1 MNLWHR
7 ADPAQIKPESFLAC
21 IEIPQGSKNKYEL
34 DKYSGALKL
43 DRILYTST
51 HYPHNYGF
59 IPRTYADDGDPL
71 DVLVICSEPI
81 VPLALVE
88 CYPIGM
94 LEMIDSGSKD
104 AKIIAIA
111 KNDPVYNSFSDI
123 KQIPNHILQEI
134 KHFFVVYKQLEGK
147 ETIVNNIRGRMMAMD
162 VISMCID
169 AYDKKFGKEYNGK

>member
-1 MNLWHR
+1 MNIWHR
-7 ADPAQIKPESFLAC
+7 ADPTQIKPESFLAC
-21 IEIPQGSKNKYEL
+21 IEISQGSKNKYEL

-81 VPLALVE
+81 IPLALVE

-94 LEMIDSGSKD
+94 LEMIDNGSKD

-111 KNDPVYNSFSDI
+111 KNDPVYNSFSLLLWAI
-123 KQIPNHILQEI
+123 LKVALSLVQCLCSIVITSPNTSLWLACKVAIM
-134 KHFFVVYKQLEGK
+134 V
-147 ETIVNNIRGRMMAMD
+147 IVDSGLLRI
-162 VISMCID
+162 
-169 AYDKKFGKEYNGK
+169 